1 MKQNLLALVL
11 EQGFKINIMKV
22 TIPFVL
28 MMVLV
33 LQTSF
38 VRAQIS
44 SELEPVSLAV
54 VDFRGV
60 LSKSEAARNIR
71 SVVDEK
77 RQELRKYFL
86 EVENSLRDEQKD
98 LSKKRSI
105 VTAEAFEKRARKLKE
120 KAQSAQKLAQTSNQ
134 KLKKSFDQAMDKVQ
148 KELLRTVAEVAE
160 ESGVGV
166 VLFRSAIVI
175 AVKKLDI
182 SKEVLQRLNKKLPNV
197 KVNFEMAKGFQG

>member
-120 KAQSAQKLAQTSNQ
+120 KAQSAQRLAQTSNQ

-182 SKEVLQRLNKKLPNV
+182 SKEVLKRLNKKLPDV
-197 KVNFEMAKGFQG
+197 KVRFETIKGSK

>member
-1 MKQNLLALVL
+1 MKQNLSALVL

-22 TIPFVL
+22 SIPFIL
-28 MMVLV
+28 LAVLV

-38 VRAQIS
+38 VRAQAS
-44 SELEPVSLAV
+44 SELKPVSLAV

-60 LSKSEAARNIR
+60 LAKSEAARNIR
-71 SVVDEK
+71 SAVDEK

-86 EVENSLRDEQKD
+86 EVENSLRDEQKN

-148 KELLRTVAEVAE
+148 KELVRIVAEVAE

-182 SKEVLQRLNKKLPNV
+182 SKEVLTRLNKKLPDV
-197 KVNFEMAKGFQG
+197 KVRFETVKGSK

>member
-1 MKQNLLALVL
+1 MKQNLLASVL
-11 EQGFKINIMKV
+11 EQGFKIDIMKV

-28 MMVLV
+28 MIVLV

-182 SKEVLQRLNKKLPNV
+182 SKEVLKRLNKKLPDV
-197 KVNFEMAKGFQG
+197 EVRFETIKGSK

>member
-11 EQGFKINIMKV
+11 VRGFEINIMKV
-22 TIPFVL
+22 PILFIL
-28 MMVLV
+28 SAMLV

-38 VRAQIS
+38 VRAQVS

-60 LSKSEAARNIR
+60 LAKSEAARNIR
-71 SVVDEK
+71 SAVDEK
-77 RQELRKYFL
+77 RRELRKYFL
-86 EVENSLRDEQKD
+86 EVENSLRDEQKN

-105 VTAEAFEKRARKLKE
+105 VTAEAFEQRARNLKE

-148 KELLRTVAEVAE
+148 KELLRIVAEVAE
-160 ESGVGV
+160 ETGVGV

-182 SKEVLQRLNKKLPNV
+182 SKEVLQRLNKKLPEV
-197 KVNFEMAKGFQG
+197 KVRFEMVKGSK

>member
-11 EQGFKINIMKV
+11 AQGFKIIIMKV
-22 TIPFVL
+22 SIPFILFV
-28 MMVLV
+28 VLV

-38 VRAQIS
+38 VRAQVS

-60 LSKSEAARNIR
+60 LAKSEAARNIR
-71 SVVDEK
+71 SAVDEK
-77 RQELRKYFL
+77 RQELRQYFL
-86 EVENSLRDEQKD
+86 EVENNLRDEQKN
-98 LSKKRSI
+98 LSKKRSL
-105 VTAEAFEKRARKLKE
+105 VTAEAFEQRARNLKE

-134 KLKKSFDQAMDKVQ
+134 KLKKSFDQAMDQVQ
-148 KELLRTVAEVAE
+148 KELLRIVAEVAE
-160 ESGVGV
+160 ETGVGV

-182 SKEVLQRLNKKLPNV
+182 SKEVLQRLNKKLPEV
-197 KVNFEMAKGFQG
+197 KVRFEMVKGSK

>member
-11 EQGFKINIMKV
+11 AQGFKIIIMKV
-22 TIPFVL
+22 PIPFILFV
-28 MMVLV
+28 VLV

-38 VRAQIS
+38 VRAQVS

-60 LSKSEAARNIR
+60 LAKSEAARNIR
-71 SVVDEK
+71 SAVDEK
-77 RQELRKYFL
+77 REELRKYFL
-86 EVENSLRDEQKD
+86 EVENSLRDEQKN

-105 VTAEAFEKRARKLKE
+105 VTAEAFEQRARNLKE

-148 KELLRTVAEVAE
+148 KELLRIVAEVAE
-160 ESGVGV
+160 ETGVGV
-166 VLFRSAIVI
+166 VLFRSASVI

-182 SKEVLQRLNKKLPNV
+182 SKEVLQRLNRKLPEV
-197 KVNFEMAKGFQG
+197 KVRFEMVKGSK

>member
-11 EQGFKINIMKV
+11 VQGFEINIMKV
-22 TIPFVL
+22 PILFIL
-28 MMVLV
+28 SAMLV

-38 VRAQIS
+38 VRAQVS

-60 LSKSEAARNIR
+60 LAKSEAARNIR
-71 SVVDEK
+71 SAVDEK
-77 RQELRKYFL
+77 RRELRKYFL

-105 VTAEAFEKRARKLKE
+105 VTAEAFEQRARKLKE

-148 KELLRTVAEVAE
+148 KELLRIVAEVAE
-160 ESGVGV
+160 ESKVGV

-182 SKEVLQRLNKKLPNV
+182 SKEVLQRLNKKLPEV
-197 KVNFEMAKGFQG
+197 IVRFETIKGSN

>member
-1 MKQNLLALVL
+1 MKQNLLASVL
-11 EQGFKINIMKV
+11 EQGFKIDIMKV

-28 MMVLV
+28 MIVLV

-60 LSKSEAARNIR
+60 LAKSEAARNIR
-71 SVVDEK
+71 SAVDEK
-77 RQELRKYFL
+77 REELRKYFL
-86 EVENSLRDEQKD
+86 EVENSLRDEQKN

-105 VTAEAFEKRARKLKE
+105 VTAEAFEQRARNLKE

-148 KELLRTVAEVAE
+148 KELLRIVAEVAE
-160 ESGVGV
+160 ETGVGV

-182 SKEVLQRLNKKLPNV
+182 SKEVLQRLNKKLPEV
-197 KVNFEMAKGFQG
+197 KVRFEMVKGSK

>member
-11 EQGFKINIMKV
+11 VQGFEINIMKV
-22 TIPFVL
+22 PILFIL
-28 MMVLV
+28 SAVLV
-33 LQTSF
+33 LETSF
-38 VRAQIS
+38 VRAQVS

-60 LSKSEAARNIR
+60 LAKSEAARNIR
-71 SVVDEK
+71 SAVDEK

-86 EVENSLRDEQKD
+86 QVENSLRDEQKD
-98 LSKKRSI
+98 LSNKRSI
-105 VTAEAFEKRARKLKE
+105 VTAEAFEQRARKLKE

-148 KELLRTVAEVAE
+148 KELLRIVAEVAE

-182 SKEVLQRLNKKLPNV
+182 SKEVLQRLNKKLPEV
-197 KVNFEMAKGFQG
+197 KVRFETIKGSN

>member
-28 MMVLV
+28 MMALV

-148 KELLRTVAEVAE
+148 KELLRIIAEVAE

-182 SKEVLQRLNKKLPNV
+182 SKEVLQRLNKKLPEV
-197 KVNFEMAKGFQG
+197 EVRFEMVKGSK

>member
-11 EQGFKINIMKV
+11 VQGFEINIMKV
-22 TIPFVL
+22 PILFIL
-28 MMVLV
+28 SAVLV

-38 VRAQIS
+38 VRAQVS

-60 LSKSEAARNIR
+60 LAKSEAARNIR
-71 SVVDEK
+71 SAVDEK

-105 VTAEAFEKRARKLKE
+105 VTAEAFEQRARKLKE

-148 KELLRTVAEVAE
+148 KELLRIVAEVAE

-182 SKEVLQRLNKKLPNV
+182 SKEVLQRLNKKLPEV
-197 KVNFEMAKGFQG
+197 KVRFETIKGSN

>member
-148 KELLRTVAEVAE
+148 KELLRIVAEVAE

-182 SKEVLQRLNKKLPNV
+182 SKEVLQRLNKK
-197 KVNFEMAKGFQG
+197 

>member
-11 EQGFKINIMKV
+11 VQGFEINIMKV
-22 TIPFVL
+22 PILFIL
-28 MMVLV
+28 SAMLV

-38 VRAQIS
+38 VRAQVS

-60 LSKSEAARNIR
+60 LAKSEAARNIR
-71 SVVDEK
+71 SAVDEK
-77 RQELRKYFL
+77 RQELRQYFL
-86 EVENSLRDEQKD
+86 EVENNLRDEQKN
-98 LSKKRSI
+98 LSKKRSL
-105 VTAEAFEKRARKLKE
+105 VTAEAFEQRARNLKE

-134 KLKKSFDQAMDKVQ
+134 KLKKSFDQAMDQVQ
-148 KELLRTVAEVAE
+148 KELLRIVAEVAE
-160 ESGVGV
+160 ETGVGV

-182 SKEVLQRLNKKLPNV
+182 SKEVLQRLNKKLPEV
-197 KVNFEMAKGFQG
+197 KVRFEMVKGSK

>member
-11 EQGFKINIMKV
+11 AQGFKIIIMKV
-22 TIPFVL
+22 PILFIL
-28 MMVLV
+28 LAVLV

-38 VRAQIS
+38 VRAQVS

-60 LSKSEAARNIR
+60 LAKSEAARNIR
-71 SVVDEK
+71 SAVDEK

-86 EVENSLRDEQKD
+86 EVENSLRDEQKN

-105 VTAEAFEKRARKLKE
+105 VTAEAFEQRARKLKE

-148 KELLRTVAEVAE
+148 KELLRIVAEVAE
-160 ESGVGV
+160 ETGVGV

-182 SKEVLQRLNKKLPNV
+182 SKEVLQRLNKKLPEV
-197 KVNFEMAKGFQG
+197 KVRFEMVKGSK

>member
-86 EVENSLRDEQKD
+86 EVENSLREEQKD

-148 KELLRTVAEVAE
+148 KELLRIVAEVAE

-182 SKEVLQRLNKKLPNV
+182 SKEVLQRLNKKLPEV
-197 KVNFEMAKGFQG
+197 KVRFETIKGSN

>member
-28 MMVLV
+28 MLVLV

-148 KELLRTVAEVAE
+148 KELLRIVAEVAE
-160 ESGVGV
+160 ETGVGV

-182 SKEVLQRLNKKLPNV
+182 SKEVLQRLNRKLPEV
-197 KVNFEMAKGFQG
+197 KVRFEMVKGSK

>member
-11 EQGFKINIMKV
+11 AQGFKINIMKV
-22 TIPFVL
+22 PILFIL
-28 MMVLV
+28 LAVLV

-38 VRAQIS
+38 VRAQVS

-60 LSKSEAARNIR
+60 LAKSEAARNIR
-71 SVVDEK
+71 SAVDEK

-105 VTAEAFEKRARKLKE
+105 MTAEAFEQRARNLKE

-148 KELLRTVAEVAE
+148 KELLRIVAEVAE

-182 SKEVLQRLNKKLPNV
+182 SKEVLQRLNKKLPEV
-197 KVNFEMAKGFQG
+197 EVRFEMVKGSK

>member
-11 EQGFKINIMKV
+11 VQGFEINIMKV
-22 TIPFVL
+22 LILFIL
-28 MMVLV
+28 SAMLV

-38 VRAQIS
+38 VRAQVS

-60 LSKSEAARNIR
+60 LAKSEAARNIR
-71 SVVDEK
+71 SAVDEK
-77 RQELRKYFL
+77 RRELRKYFL

-105 VTAEAFEKRARKLKE
+105 VTAEAFEQRARKLKE

-148 KELLRTVAEVAE
+148 KELLRIVAEVAE

-182 SKEVLQRLNKKLPNV
+182 SKEVLQRLNKKLPEV
-197 KVNFEMAKGFQG
+197 KVRFETIKGSN

>member
-22 TIPFVL
+22 TIPFIL
-28 MMVLV
+28 FAVLV
-33 LQTSF
+33 LQSSF
-38 VRAQIS
+38 VRAQVS

-60 LSKSEAARNIR
+60 LAKSEAARNIR
-71 SVVDEK
+71 SAVDKK

-105 VTAEAFEKRARKLKE
+105 VTAEAFEQRARNLKE

-148 KELLRTVAEVAE
+148 KELLRIVAEVAE

-182 SKEVLQRLNKKLPNV
+182 SKEVLQRLNKKLPEV
-197 KVNFEMAKGFQG
+197 KVRFETIKGSN

>member
-28 MMVLV
+28 MIVLV

-60 LSKSEAARNIR
+60 LAKSEAARNIR
-71 SVVDEK
+71 SAVDEK

-86 EVENSLRDEQKD
+86 EFENNLRDEQKD

-105 VTAEAFEKRARKLKE
+105 VTAEAFEQRARKLKE
-120 KAQSAQKLAQTSNQ
+120 KAQSAQRLAQTSNQ

-148 KELLRTVAEVAE
+148 KELLRIVAEVAE
-160 ESGVGV
+160 ETGVGV

-182 SKEVLQRLNKKLPNV
+182 SKEVLKRLNKKLPDV
-197 KVNFEMAKGFQG
+197 KVRFETIKGSK

>member
-11 EQGFKINIMKV
+11 AQGFKIIIMKV
-22 TIPFVL
+22 PIPFILFV
-28 MMVLV
+28 VLV

-38 VRAQIS
+38 VRAQVS

-60 LSKSEAARNIR
+60 LAKSEAARNIR
-71 SVVDEK
+71 SAVDEK
-77 RQELRKYFL
+77 RRELRKYFL

-148 KELLRTVAEVAE
+148 KELLRIVAEVAE
-160 ESGVGV
+160 ETGVGV

-182 SKEVLQRLNKKLPNV
+182 SKEVLQRLNKKLPEV
-197 KVNFEMAKGFQG
+197 KVRFEMVKGSK

>member
-1 MKQNLLALVL
+1 MKQNLLVLVL
-11 EQGFKINIMKV
+11 VQGFEINIMKV
-22 TIPFVL
+22 PILFIL
-28 MMVLV
+28 SAMLV

-38 VRAQIS
+38 VRAQVS

-60 LSKSEAARNIR
+60 LAKSEAARNIR
-71 SVVDEK
+71 SAVDE
-77 RQELRKYFL
+77 RRRELRKYFL

-105 VTAEAFEKRARKLKE
+105 VTAEAFEQRARKLKE

-148 KELLRTVAEVAE
+148 KELLRIVAEVAE

-182 SKEVLQRLNKKLPNV
+182 SKEVLQRLNKKLPKV
-197 KVNFEMAKGFQG
+197 KVRFETIKGSN

>member
-22 TIPFVL
+22 SIPFIL
-28 MMVLV
+28 LAVLV

-38 VRAQIS
+38 VRAQAS

-60 LSKSEAARNIR
+60 LAKSEAARNIR
-71 SVVDEK
+71 SAVDEK
-77 RQELRKYFL
+77 RKKLRKYFL
-86 EVENSLRDEQKD
+86 EVENSLRDEQKN

-134 KLKKSFDQAMDKVQ
+134 KLKKSFDEAMDKVQ
-148 KELLRTVAEVAE
+148 KELLRIVAEVAE

-182 SKEVLQRLNKKLPNV
+182 SKEVLKRLNKKLPDV
-197 KVNFEMAKGFQG
+197 KVRFETVKGSK

>member
-22 TIPFVL
+22 LIPFILLV
-28 MMVLV
+28 MLV

-38 VRAQIS
+38 VRAQAS

-54 VDFRGV
+54 IDFRGV
-60 LSKSEAARNIR
+60 LAKSEAARNIR
-71 SVVDEK
+71 SAVDEK

-86 EVENSLRDEQKD
+86 GVENSLRDEQKN

-148 KELLRTVAEVAE
+148 KELLRIVAEVAE

-182 SKEVLQRLNKKLPNV
+182 SKEVLKRLNKKLPDV
-197 KVNFEMAKGFQG
+197 KVRFETVKGSK

>member
-28 MMVLV
+28 MLVLV

-182 SKEVLQRLNKKLPNV
+182 SKEVLKRLNKKLPDV
-197 KVNFEMAKGFQG
+197 KVHFEPIKGSK

>member
-22 TIPFVL
+22 TIPLVL
-28 MMVLV
+28 MIVLV

-182 SKEVLQRLNKKLPNV
+182 SKEVLKRLNKKLPDV
-197 KVNFEMAKGFQG
+197 KVRFETIKGSK

>member
-22 TIPFVL
+22 LIPFIL
-28 MMVLV
+28 LAVLV

-38 VRAQIS
+38 VRAQAS

-60 LSKSEAARNIR
+60 LAKSEAARNIR
-71 SVVDEK
+71 SAVDEK
-77 RQELRKYFL
+77 RQKLRKYFL
-86 EVENSLRDEQKD
+86 EVENSLRDEQKN

-134 KLKKSFDQAMDKVQ
+134 KLKKSFDEAMDKVQ
-148 KELLRTVAEVAE
+148 KELLRIVAEVAE

-182 SKEVLQRLNKKLPNV
+182 SKEVLKRLNKKLPDV
-197 KVNFEMAKGFQG
+197 KVRFETVKGSK

>member
-28 MMVLV
+28 MIVLV

-120 KAQSAQKLAQTSNQ
+120 KAQSAQRLAQTSNQ

-182 SKEVLQRLNKKLPNV
+182 SKEVLKRLNKKLPDV
-197 KVNFEMAKGFQG
+197 KVRFETIKGSK

>member
-148 KELLRTVAEVAE
+148 KELLRIIAEVAE

-166 VLFRSAIVI
+166 VLFRSAIVL

-182 SKEVLQRLNKKLPNV
+182 SKEVLQRLNKKLPEV
-197 KVNFEMAKGFQG
+197 EVRFEMVKGSK

>member
-11 EQGFKINIMKV
+11 AQGFKIIIMKV
-22 TIPFVL
+22 LIPFIL
-28 MMVLV
+28 FALLV

-38 VRAQIS
+38 VRWQVS

-60 LSKSEAARNIR
+60 LAKSEAARNIR
-71 SVVDEK
+71 SAVDEK
-77 RQELRKYFL
+77 REELRKYFL
-86 EVENSLRDEQKD
+86 EVENSLRDEQKN

-105 VTAEAFEKRARKLKE
+105 VTAEAFEQRARNLKE

-148 KELLRTVAEVAE
+148 KELLRIVAEVAE
-160 ESGVGV
+160 ETGVGV

-182 SKEVLQRLNKKLPNV
+182 SKEVLQRLNKKLPKV
-197 KVNFEMAKGFQG
+197 KVRFETIKGSN

>member
-11 EQGFKINIMKV
+11 VQGFEINSMKV
-22 TIPFVL
+22 PILFIL
-28 MMVLV
+28 SAVLV

-38 VRAQIS
+38 VRAQVS

-60 LSKSEAARNIR
+60 LAKSEAARNIR
-71 SVVDEK
+71 SAVDEK
-77 RQELRKYFL
+77 REELRKYFL
-86 EVENSLRDEQKD
+86 EVENSLREEQKN

-105 VTAEAFEKRARKLKE
+105 VTAEAFEQRARNLKE

-148 KELLRTVAEVAE
+148 KELLKIVAEVAE
-160 ESGVGV
+160 ETGVGV

-182 SKEVLQRLNKKLPNV
+182 SKEVLQRLNKKLPEV
-197 KVNFEMAKGFQG
+197 KVRFEMVKGSK

>member
-1 MKQNLLALVL
+1 MKQNLLASVL
-11 EQGFKINIMKV
+11 EQGFKIDIMKV

-28 MMVLV
+28 MIVLV

-148 KELLRTVAEVAE
+148 KELLKIVAEVAE
-160 ESGVGV
+160 ETGVGV

-182 SKEVLQRLNKKLPNV
+182 SKEVLQRLNRKLPEV
-197 KVNFEMAKGFQG
+197 KVRFEMVKGSK

>member
-22 TIPFVL
+22 SIPFIL
-28 MMVLV
+28 LAVLV

-38 VRAQIS
+38 VRAQAS

-60 LSKSEAARNIR
+60 LAKSEAARNIR
-71 SVVDEK
+71 SAVDEK
-77 RQELRKYFL
+77 RQKLRKYFL
-86 EVENSLRDEQKD
+86 EVENSLRDEQKN

-134 KLKKSFDQAMDKVQ
+134 KLKKSFDEAMDKVQ

-182 SKEVLQRLNKKLPNV
+182 SKEVLKRLNKKLPDV
-197 KVNFEMAKGFQG
+197 KVRFETVKGSK

>member
-11 EQGFKINIMKV
+11 VQGFEINIMKV
-22 TIPFVL
+22 PILFIL
-28 MMVLV
+28 SAVLV

-38 VRAQIS
+38 VRAQVS

-60 LSKSEAARNIR
+60 LAKSEAARNIR
-71 SVVDEK
+71 SAVDER

-105 VTAEAFEKRARKLKE
+105 VTAEAFEQRARKLKE

-148 KELLRTVAEVAE
+148 KELLRIVAEVAE
-160 ESGVGV
+160 EAGVGV

-182 SKEVLQRLNKKLPNV
+182 SKEVLQRLNKKLPEV
-197 KVNFEMAKGFQG
+197 KVRFETIKGSN

>member
-28 MMVLV
+28 MLVLV

-86 EVENSLRDEQKD
+86 EVENSLRDEQKN

-105 VTAEAFEKRARKLKE
+105 VTAEAFEQRARNLKE

-148 KELLRTVAEVAE
+148 KELLRIVAEVAE

-182 SKEVLQRLNKKLPNV
+182 SKEVLQRLNKKLPDV
-197 KVNFEMAKGFQG
+197 KVRFETIKGSK

>member
-28 MMVLV
+28 MIGLV

-182 SKEVLQRLNKKLPNV
+182 SKEVLKRLNKKLPDV
-197 KVNFEMAKGFQG
+197 KVRFETIKGSK

>member
-1 MKQNLLALVL
+1 MKQNLSALVL

-22 TIPFVL
+22 LIPFIL
-28 MMVLV
+28 LAVLV

-38 VRAQIS
+38 VRAQTS

-54 VDFRGV
+54 IDFRGV
-60 LSKSEAARNIR
+60 LAKSEAARNIR
-71 SVVDEK
+71 SAVDEK

-86 EVENSLRDEQKD
+86 EVENSLREEQKN

-148 KELLRTVAEVAE
+148 KELVRIVAEVAE

-175 AVKKLDI
+175 AVKTLDI
-182 SKEVLQRLNKKLPNV
+182 SKEVLMRLNKKLPDV
-197 KVNFEMAKGFQG
+197 KVRFETVKGSK